1 MSLAS
6 ELLFNTSKGRKSE
19 GEQHESADG
28 AQTNWSDL
36 NHIVYSL
43 IDKHEPNPKL
53 EAALRTDMRVMQLSG
68 LVNEFSSC
76 PTRKVCKEAATVM
89 AELLRVLPRTK

>member
-6 ELLFNTSKGRKSE
+6 ELLFNTTKGRKAHA
-19 GEQHESADG
+19 EQREAVDG
-28 AQTNWSDL
+28 APTNWSDL

-53 EAALRTDMRVMQLSG
+53 ESALRTDMRVMQLSG
-68 LVNEFSSC
+68 LVDEFSPC
-76 PTRKVCKEAATVM
+76 TTRQVCKEAASVM
-89 AELLRVLPRTK
+89 AELLRLLPRTK